1 MPKSYLPRHRANRD
15 NQNVKVCRLPAMRV
29 GDAARRVGTSARM
42 LRYAEQLGLVA
53 PARTAAGYRDY
64 GERDLQAV
72 AGALRLQERYGAPP
86 AALAF
91 GLRALEDPEVAG
103 SLRAL
108 ARLIRRA
115 DPDPVAA
122 LDFETAKAR
131 RLLRLAS

>member
-1 MPKSYLPRHRANRD
+1 M
-15 NQNVKVCRLPAMRV
+15 
-29 GDAARRVGTSARM
+29 
-42 LRYAEQLGLVA
+42 
-53 PARTAAGYRDY
+53 
-64 GERDLQAV
+64 

>member
-1 MPKSYLPRHRANRD
+1 
-15 NQNVKVCRLPAMRV
+15 MRV

-53 PARTAAGYRDY
+53 PARTAGGYRDY
-64 GERDLQAV
+64 GERDLA
-72 AGALRLQERYGAPP
+72 AAAFALELQGRHGVTP

-103 SLRAL
+103 SLRRL
-108 ARLIRRA
+108 ARLRG
-115 DPDPVAA
+115 PDPAPA
-122 LDFETAKAR
+122 LAVETAKAR